1 MSYTRLDMDR
11 TERRKA
17 SLCDLPQEML
27 ESIAMNLYLPDYL
40 HFRALCR
47 RTWYLFDCSALI
59 SILKKIQTPKNDAS
73 ETEDEDCQFR
83 RSHYISRGHI
93 LSYAYRKNG
102 ATPGLDILIQRGASL
117 KYVPCGDLVES
128 AARSYNYKVLLNW
141 LIDHGA
147 SFGEVL
153 DGIDRLCCEAYE
165 EGDFEK
171 FRWLFSKGASLDILA
186 GVVFDFSGCHR
197 PRTREACR
205 SHLNK
210 LERALREG
218 AKPSGSHKALT
229 AHFRLCRRKGLSD
242 GWRKS
247 IS

>member
-1 MSYTRLDMDR
+1 
-11 TERRKA
+11 
-17 SLCDLPQEML
+17 ML

-59 SILKKIQTPKNDAS
+59 STLKKIQTPKNDAS
-73 ETEDEDCQFR
+73 ETQDEDCQFR

-147 SFGEVL
+147 SFREVPG
-153 DGIDRLCCEAYE
+153 GIERLCCEAYE
-165 EGDFEK
+165 QGDFER
-171 FRWLFSKGASLDILA
+171 FRWLFSKGASSDTLDILA
-186 GVVFDFSGCHR
+186 GVVFDFSGCDK
-197 PRTREACR
+197 PRTRQAR
-205 SHLNK
+205 RYHLLPLK
-210 LERALREG
+210 RALEEG
-218 AKPSGSHKALT
+218 AKPGGSHEALKE
-229 AHFRLCRRKGLSD
+229 RLRSCRRKGLSD
-242 GWRKS
+242 GWRKL